1 MKNAIIAITLI
12 TLCYATLGQAETQ
25 KRSGLR
31 EKLSNNWTTLAA
43 TNEGSTSGNYGYRE
57 KISDALTLLAIVDT
71 PDGHT
76 EDVGYE
82 KYVDT
87 VWRYGGASEDGR
99 AVWGFFYVDPLHV
112 WWGSYNNPEL
122 YVKIWFDPSGRI
134 DVNYFH
140 VSYDDISVRTG
151 VRYDGDGDWDGW
163 IGDVASTATRDQRF
177 VQHRLDADGS
187 RYYESERK

>member
-25 KRSGLR
+25 KRSSLR
-31 EKLSNNWTTLAA
+31 EKLSNSWTTLA
-43 TNEGSTSGNYGYRE
+43 TNTNNGYRE
-57 KISDALTLLAIVDT
+57 KINNDLTIVAIVDT
-71 PDGHT
+71 PDGYT
-76 EDVGYE
+76 KD
-82 KYVDT
+82 VDT
-87 VWRYGGASEDGR
+87 VWRYGGASEDGK

-140 VSYDDISVRTG
+140 VSYDNILVRTG
-151 VRYDGDGDWDGW
+151 VAYDDSGGW
-163 IGDVASTATRDQRF
+163 IGDVKGTATRDQRF
-177 VQHRLDADGS
+177 VQHRLDSDGS

>member
-1 MKNAIIAITLI
+1 MKNTIIAIALI

-25 KRSGLR
+25 QRSGLR
-31 EKLSNNWTTLAA
+31 EKFSNNWTTLA
-43 TNEGSTSGNYGYRE
+43 NNNNGYRE
-57 KISDALTLLAIVDT
+57 KINNDLTIVAVVDT
-71 PDGHT
+71 PDGYT
-76 EDVGYE
+76 KDS
-82 KYVDT
+82 VDT

-140 VSYDDISVRTG
+140 VSYDDILVRTG
-151 VRYDGDGDWDGW
+151 VEYNDSSGW
-163 IGDVASTATRDQRF
+163 IGDVTGVATRDQRF
-177 VQHRLDADGS
+177 VQHRLDSNGS
-187 RYYESERK
+187 RYYESERR